1 MTIALAFVGLL
12 VGAGFAS
19 GQEVIQYF
27 IAFGYPGLVG
37 VVIAALVMIVSGGL
51 LFQLGSYYLAGEH
64 STVFKNATHPIVSK
78 FLDIT
83 TMLTLFC
90 IGFVMLAGAGSNLE
104 QQFGTPT
111 WVGSAIMV
119 VAVIVSGF
127 LDVDKVTNVISAITP
142 LIIIAVIGAGIITI
156 LNMPGD
162 LTPLEPIALN
172 QSPAQG
178 VLDNWLL
185 SAVNYTAMAL
195 MLGLSMILVI
205 GGNYS
210 NPREAGIGGLL
221 GGFMFSVLLAILAFI
236 LFFNID
242 EVEGNDFPLLAVFDN
257 MHPVIGVIVS
267 LIIYAMIYNTA
278 IGMFYALGRRLT
290 TGHESRFTVVFIGV
304 TLVGFVISFAGFTDL
319 IGWVY
324 PLIGYIGIFMLI
336 ALGISWVR
344 NRERIGAEIRR
355 RRKLAK
361 LAEFKLHPEAY
372 ELTEEQKQ
380 TVVKLARESEVDGKE
395 LWVSVQEEVAADL
408 EAEGVTDLTIG
419 AGEAPAA
426 DGDTSGASET
436 SEPHDGIFEPA
447 SEFEAGSTRSGHGEA
462 QSDKP

>member
-1 MTIALAFVGLL
+1 MLRKSVTIALAFVGLL

-27 IAFGYPGLVG
+27 IAFGYKGLVG

-64 STVFKNATHPIVSK
+64 STVFKNATHPIISR
-78 FLDIT
+78 FLDVT

-119 VAVIVSGF
+119 VAVLVSGF
-127 LDVDKVTNVISAITP
+127 LNVDRVTNVISSITP

-162 LTPLEPIALN
+162 LTPLEPLALE
-172 QSPAQG
+172 QAPAQG
-178 VLDNWLL
+178 VFDNWLL
-185 SAVNYTAMAL
+185 SAINYTAMAL

-221 GGFMFSVLLAILAFI
+221 GGFIFSVLLAILAFI
-236 LFFNID
+236 LFFNIQ
-242 EVEGNDFPLLAVFDN
+242 EAAGFAFPLLAVFSS
-257 MHPVIGVIVS
+257 MHPIVGLFVS
-267 LIIYAMIYNTA
+267 LVIYAMIYNTA
-278 IGMFYALGRRLT
+278 IGMFYALGRRLANDD
-290 TGHESRFTVVFIGV
+290 ESRFRILFVVV
-304 TLVGFVISFAGFTDL
+304 TLLGFVVSFAGFTDL

-324 PLIGYIGIFMLI
+324 PLIGYIGIIMLI

-344 NRERIGAEIRR
+344 NRERIAAEIDRR
-355 RRKLAK
+355 KKLAK
-361 LAEFKLHPEAY
+361 LAELKLHPEAY
-372 ELTEEQKQ
+372 GLTEEQKQ
-380 TVVKLARESEVDGKE
+380 TVAALARESDVDGQE
-395 LWVSVQEEVAADL
+395 LWESVQEEVAADL
-408 EAEGVTDLTIG
+408 EAEGVT
-419 AGEAPAA
+419 EPA
-426 DGDTSGASET
+426 DETEPELGSTASE
-436 SEPHDGIFEPA
+436 PA
-447 SEFEAGSTRSGHGEA
+447 PGTT
-462 QSDKP
+462 DNK